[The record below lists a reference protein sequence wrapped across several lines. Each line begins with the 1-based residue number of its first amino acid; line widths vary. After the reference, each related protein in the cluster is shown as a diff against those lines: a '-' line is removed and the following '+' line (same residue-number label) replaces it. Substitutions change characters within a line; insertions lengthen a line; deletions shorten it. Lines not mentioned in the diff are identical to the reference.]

1 MLSRRGSGILMHVT
15 SLPGKHGIGDFGP
28 QAYKFADLL
37 KAAGQ
42 GYWQVLP
49 LNHLGF
55 SNHGSPYSATSA
67 FAINTL
73 LISPEMLHEDGL
85 LTGDDVE
92 GNVTGDDGTV
102 DHTAIGKHKGALLSK
117 AAARFLAGRKD
128 GRFEEFCQEQKGWL
142 DDFSLFI
149 ALAEAMPDREWCDW
163 PKELRDRQ
171 PDAIKDA
178 CTQHQDVIMKEKVL
192 QFLAMTQ
199 WKKLKEYCNGQG
211 VKIIGDVPIYVV
223 YHGSDVW
230 SHPEFFKLDKLK
242 RPAAIAGVPP
252 DAFSKTGQL
261 WSNPVYDWDAI
272 KKDGYRWWLA
282 RISMNL
288 RMFDMVRLDHFR
300 GFAGYWEVPA
310 GEEMAAKGRWA
321 PGPGEDF
328 FKAVLSHIESPAI
341 IAEDLGVITVDV
353 RELITKFNLPS
364 MMVLLFAFEEGNRSN
379 TYLPHNHTPNSVV
392 YTGTHD
398 NNTVRGWYE
407 KEATKGDKRRLEDY
421 LGRQMNE
428 EVVAGEFIRLA
439 MMSSSMLAI
448 VPIQDVLGL
457 GAEARMNHPGK
468 ARGNWKWR
476 VSADAL
482 TSHLAARLRHI
493 TEIYDRV

>member
-1 MLSRRGSGILMHVT
+1 MLTRRSGILMHIT
-15 SLPGKHGIGDFGP
+15 SLPGKYGIGDFGP

-55 SNHGSPYSATSA
+55 ASHGSPYSATSA

-85 LTGDDVE
+85 LTSDDVQGAVCQDE
-92 GNVTGDDGTV
+92 ETV
-102 DHTAIGKHKGALLSK
+102 DHTAIGKHKTALLAK
-117 AAARFLAGRKD
+117 AAVKFLAGHKD
-128 GRFEEFCQEQKGWL
+128 GRFEEFCHEQKGWL
-142 DDFSLFI
+142 DDFALFI

-171 PDAIKDA
+171 PDALKDA
-178 CTQHQDVIMKEKVL
+178 CAQHQNVIMREKVL

-199 WKKLKEYCNGQG
+199 WKKLKEYCNQQG
-211 VKIIGDVPIYVV
+211 VKMIGDVPIYVV

-230 SHPEFFKLDKLK
+230 SHPEFFKLDRSRK
-242 RPAAIAGVPP
+242 PTATAGVPP

-261 WSNPVYDWDAI
+261 WGNPVYDWDAI

-288 RMFDMVRLDHFR
+288 RMLDMVRLDHFR
-300 GFAGYWEVPA
+300 GFAGYWEIPA
-310 GEEMAAKGRWA
+310 GEEMAAKGRWMS
-321 PGPGEDF
+321 GPGEDF
-328 FKAVLSHIESPAI
+328 FKAVLAHIESPAI
-341 IAEDLGVITVDV
+341 IAEDLGVITADV
-353 RELITKFNLPS
+353 RELIAKFNLPS
-364 MMVLLFAFEEGNRSN
+364 MKVLLFAFEEGNRSN
-379 TYLPHNHTPNSVV
+379 AFLPHNHMPNSVV

-407 KEATKGDKRRLEDY
+407 KDATKGEKLRL
-421 LGRQMNE
+421 
-428 EVVAGEFIRLA
+428 VRLA

-448 VPIQDVLGL
+448 IPVQDALGL
-457 GAEARMNHPGK
+457 GADTRMNHPGK

-476 VSADAL
+476 ANSRDL
-482 TSHLAARLRHI
+482 TSHLAAKLRHI
-493 TEIYDRV
+493 TEIYDRA